1 MNKNKKVYFVDKY
14 IKIIIIIIIIIII
27 FKDDKY

>member
-1 MNKNKKVYFVDKY
+1 MNKNKKVYFIDKY
-14 IKIIIIIIIIIII
+14 IKKLIIIIIII